1 MIPTP
6 AYHLPSFILHTW
18 LHEGFPMT
26 TWQKKRKLRSALQ
39 MVLHYI
45 QVPPESGQ
53 LNPYAFFL
61 GHLWRTLLKGTPIRG
76 LTPSGAPL
84 CSFYSAKWMDE
95 HASIYWFMDFDQWF
109 CWMVTDFETTWL
121 DNWWKR
127 FLERD
132 VWIDVSEL
140 VKKMYEYVCVF
151 CECSPKDDPS
161 WGGS

>member
-6 AYHLPSFILHTW
+6 AYHLPSSILHTW

-61 GHLWRTLLKGTPIRG
+61 GHLWRMAMKGSPPSGQNVKQHTCLLIFLGRENDQLCDYILIHGLWPMEWLKYQGFKRNMIEKLVLKGSGGKAGWQSFPNGQGMWRYLFLCESLPKGEFNRG
-76 LTPSGAPL
+76 
-84 CSFYSAKWMDE
+84 
-95 HASIYWFMDFDQWF
+95 
-109 CWMVTDFETTWL
+109 
-121 DNWWKR
+121 
-127 FLERD
+127 
-132 VWIDVSEL
+132 
-140 VKKMYEYVCVF
+140 VF
-151 CECSPKDDPS
+151 
-161 WGGS
+161 